1 MWMER
6 KPEGLSRRS
15 TALHSAGGKSGR
27 IGGNMSAIDRLLC
40 RRGLFEFT
48 PRVGLPF
55 NSNGVFD
62 ISSFLDLGV
71 GAPLSQRLSD
81 LGIASPLPIQAATIP
96 DALSGRDVCGHAPTG
111 SGKTL
116 AFGVPLVS
124 KATGAKPGLPRA
136 LVLVPTRELAEQVRE
151 VLASLMGPRSKR
163 VVALYGGTGYGGQRQ
178 ALRRGVDIVVACPGR
193 LEDLVERGDV
203 QLGDV
208 RTVVLDE
215 ADRMV
220 DMGFLRPVCRLVDK
234 TAHGRQ
240 VLLFSATMGKEVE
253 AISRRYQREPARYRI
268 DLEAS
273 QAGDVSHHFWLV
285 QRAERVQFT
294 AELITRHGQAFVFCR
309 TKRGADRVARQL
321 RAAGIDSVPMHGDRS
336 QPQRARALASFAS
349 GRTQALVAT
358 DVVARGIHV
367 DDVPCVVHFDPP
379 GDAESYVHRSGRT
392 GRVGSA
398 GTVVSLVPHEQR
410 AEVRALQR
418 ELGFPTTVTDPYGP
432 AATTPLSRRST
443 ATAPDGQPSGRAD
456 PERAVRREK
465 ARERIRGTVRFF
477 DARRGYGFLAGPDGT
492 DVFVHHSTLH
502 RPGSR
507 RPFLRKGELV
517 DFELAAGRR
526 GQEARNV
533 KVAQTMAS

>member
-1 MWMER
+1 
-6 KPEGLSRRS
+6 
-15 TALHSAGGKSGR
+15 
-27 IGGNMSAIDRLLC
+27 MSATDRRLC

-48 PRVGLPF
+48 PRVGLLC

-62 ISSFLDLGV
+62 ISSFIDLGV
-71 GAPLSQRLSD
+71 AAPLSQRLRD

-96 DALSGRDVCGHAPTG
+96 DALSGRDICGRAPTG

-124 KATGAKPGLPRA
+124 KATGARPGLPKG

-151 VLASLMGPRSKR
+151 VLASLMGPHGKR
-163 VVALYGGTGYGGQRQ
+163 VLALYGGTGYAAQRQ

-193 LEDLVERGDV
+193 LEDLIERGDV
-203 QLGDV
+203 QLGEV

-220 DMGFLRPVCRLVDK
+220 DMGFLRPVCRLVDR
-234 TAHGRQ
+234 TAPGRQ
-240 VLLFSATMGKEVE
+240 VMLFSATMGKEVE
-253 AISRRYQREPARYRI
+253 AISRRYQREPARYQI
-268 DLEAS
+268 EPEAS
-273 QAGDVSHHFWLV
+273 LAGDVSHHFWRV
-285 QRAERVQFT
+285 QRADRVQLT

-309 TKRGADRVARQL
+309 TKHGADRVARQL

-367 DDVPCVVHFDPP
+367 DNVPCVVHFDPP

-392 GRVGSA
+392 GRVGNA

-410 AEVRALQR
+410 AEVQALQR
-418 ELGFPTTVTDPYGP
+418 ELGLPPSVTQPFASSLPTLPP
-432 AATTPLSRRST
+432 RRST
-443 ATAPDGQPSGRAD
+443 ATQPGDRPTGRPG
-456 PERAVRREK
+456 PERPGRHEK
-465 ARERIRGTVRFF
+465 ARKQVRGTVKFF
-477 DARRGYGFLAGPDGT
+477 DTRRGYGFLAGPDGS
-492 DVFVHHSTLH
+492 DVFVHHSTL
-502 RPGSR
+502 RGPGSR
-507 RPFLRKGELV
+507 RPYLRKGELV
-517 DFELAAGRR
+517 DFELAAGRL
-526 GQEARNV
+526 GHEARNV
-533 KVAQTMAS
+533 KLPSQWPREAGKPPGADASAS